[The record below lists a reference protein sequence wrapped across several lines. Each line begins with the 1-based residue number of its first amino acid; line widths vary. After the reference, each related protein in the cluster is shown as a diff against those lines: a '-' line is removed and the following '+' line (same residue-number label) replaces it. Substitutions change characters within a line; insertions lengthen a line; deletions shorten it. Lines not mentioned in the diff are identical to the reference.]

1 MKRRYTAAAAMMM
14 VLGLCASA
22 SAAFDENLNDYT
34 LDTMIVEADAIK
46 NKFGD
51 TITEQ
56 SYYRTGGDVKVI
68 TREEIEKRHY
78 TDVSEAIKR
87 IPGVVFR
94 NPGYRGGEYGS
105 SEFNN
110 TVSINGDDRV
120 IVLVDGRRVD
130 NPASARMGTK
140 SYYDDWS
147 GAGNKST
154 GVNIDQVINMEAV
167 DKIEVIKGPGASV
180 YGSDAAGGVINIIT
194 RKGGATNTG
203 SIDLAT
209 GSWDKHKYS
218 LSYSGS
224 AGNDNSWHYFVSANR
239 DMSGNTKYKDSG
251 TGQDATFYGSKY
263 KEDGVNLRIDKDFN
277 DKQNL
282 KIWYNFKQG
291 HDGYPIAPPKMKYYN
306 EEYWNKLMF
315 TTMVGWLDE
324 NNKVYHKPTG
334 WNTQWNV
341 PPYSEW
347 YPGYYGPTDVDCSGY
362 TNFFQ
367 VDGAYGSYN
376 SFKNNDLDIT
386 YTFNKENGMDSFVR
400 IYNQTHTYSG
410 VDEYVW
416 GVTYDK
422 DGNPIKLNGSTG
434 QKDAD
439 GNNVFYDLYE
449 KYTSMYPN
457 GATAE
462 ELKQFMRD
470 NLVPFPGNESAM
482 SEWIAK
488 TGGLKAESRWNTEK
502 NRGIQLQ
509 LAKSV
514 GIHDIIGNVN
524 YGKAK
529 VVSKSI
535 QRDGSLKITDTKR
548 DTISTYIQDKIHV
561 SDKWDITPAVRYNYY
576 KAFSIT
582 DGSAGDGKGSSHQ
595 LTPTINTQ
603 YMFDDTSSMY
613 FSWTRIYR
621 PIKQGDYDTKDK
633 LYSEPLKD
641 EKGAAYTL
649 GFKKDLSSKTTAT
662 VNYNWTHMTNAI
674 ATLPCIDTK
683 TGTMTTT
690 PINAREDKKA
700 FNLTLDHQFDD
711 HFMMSASYAH
721 AKNEWKAK
729 GGWSLDPEW
738 PFKNPSDVNTYINSL
753 RPQNHYSL
761 NMSYENRGLYTGL
774 LTNWY
779 TGNPSGF
786 SSRQF
791 LVLDWNLNYEI
802 TKDMNAYI
810 TVTNLTNEAY
820 ETSFH
825 STYGAY
831 SMPGRCIMVGMKY
844 KF

>member
-94 NPGYRGGEYGS
+94 NPGYRGGEYGR

-110 TVSINGDDRV
+110 SVSINGDDRV

-130 NPASARMGTK
+130 NPASYRMGR
-140 SYYDDWS
+140 SAVS
-147 GAGNKST
+147 GTKST
-154 GVNIDQVINMEAV
+154 GVNIDEVTNMENV

-180 YGSDAAGGVINIIT
+180 YGADAVGGVINIIT
-194 RKGGATNTG
+194 RKGGTTNTG

-209 GSWDKHKYS
+209 GSWDKHKYA

-239 DMSGNTKYKDSG
+239 DMSGNSKFKDGG
-251 TGQDATFYGSKY
+251 TGLEADFAGSKY

-282 KIWYNFKQG
+282 KIWYNFKLG
-291 HDGYPIAPPKMKYYN
+291 HDGYPIATPKMKYYN

-315 TTMVGWLDE
+315 TTMVGWLDK
-324 NNKVYHKPTG
+324 NNKIYHEPTG
-334 WNTQWNV
+334 WNTSWGI
-341 PPYSEW
+341 Y
-347 YPGYYGPTDVDCSGY
+347 YPGVFAPSDVDVKGY
-362 TNFFQ
+362 TNFFL

-376 SFKNNDLDIT
+376 SYKNNDIDIT
-386 YTFNKENGMDSFVR
+386 YTFNKENGMDSFIR
-400 IYNQTHTYSG
+400 FYNQTHTYSG

-416 GVTYDK
+416 GVSYDENGK
-422 DGNPIKLNGSTG
+422 PIRLDGGTTTEETKKHFL
-434 QKDAD
+434 
-439 GNNVFYDLYE
+439 DLYKLYNK
-449 KYTSMYPN
+449 KYEN
-457 GATAE
+457 GATDE
-462 ELKQFMRD
+462 QLKQFIKD
-470 NLVPFPGNESAM
+470 YLVPFPGNEDAM
-482 SEWIAK
+482 KEWVEK
-488 TGGLKAESRWNTEK
+488 TGGIGAETYWYTEK
-502 NRGIQLQ
+502 NNGVQLQ
-509 LAKSV
+509 LAKSL
-514 GIHDIIGNVN
+514 GIHDVIGSVT

-529 VVSKSI
+529 VTKKTVQS
-535 QRDGSLKITDTKR
+535 DGFLKYTDTKR

-561 SDKWDITPAVRYNYY
+561 SDKWDITPAIRYNYY

-582 DGSAGDGKGSSHQ
+582 NGDKDESVGNGKGSAHQ
-595 LTPTINTQ
+595 LTPTVNTQ

-613 FSWTRIYR
+613 FGWTSIYR
-621 PIKQGDYDTKDK
+621 PIKQGDYDTTDK
-633 LYSEPLKD
+633 IYSEPLQD
-641 EKGAAYTL
+641 EKGNAFTL
-649 GFKKDLSSKTTAT
+649 GFKKDLSEKTTAT

-674 ATLPCIDTK
+674 AKLPCIDKNGKLTN
-683 TGTMTTT
+683 T
-690 PINAREDKKA
+690 PINAIEDKKA
-700 FNLTLDHQFDD
+700 INLTLDHQFDD
-711 HFMMSASYAH
+711 HFTMSASYAH
-721 AKNEWKAK
+721 VKNEWKAK
-729 GGWSLDPEW
+729 GGWSLQDDW
-738 PFKNPSDVNTYINSL
+738 PYRNPGDVNTAINSL

-779 TGNPSGF
+779 TGNSSGF
-786 SSRQF
+786 SDRQF
-791 LVLDWNLNYEI
+791 LVLDWNLNYEV

-810 TVTNLTNEAY
+810 AITNLTNEGY
-820 ETSFH
+820 ETSY
-825 STYGAY
+825 SESYGY
-831 SMPGRCIMVGMKY
+831 SSMPGRCIMVGMKY